1 MASDACG
8 LREITV
14 EGRRYRFLVRRHF
27 VRSPQT
33 GALSLTLRLFV
44 MLADR
49 PGGRLRAL
57 FHGYGHCASAD
68 EDALALPPE
77 RVAAVVQNA
86 RETGWSPETDPGEF
100 AILDAAARVGVP
112 RRSPPPGAKG

>member
-8 LREITV
+8 LREVTV

-49 PGGRLRAL
+49 PGGRLRAI
-57 FHGYGHCASAD
+57 FQGQDPVPVPGG
-68 EDALALPPE
+68 DALTLPPE
-77 RVAAVVQNA
+77 RVAAVVRHA
-86 RETGWSPETDPGEF
+86 RGAGWSPETDPGEF
-100 AILDAAARVGVP
+100 AILDAAARFGG
-112 RRSPPPGAKG
+112 PPGQET

>member
-8 LREITV
+8 LREVTV

-57 FHGYGHCASAD
+57 FQGHGPGAP
-68 EDALALPPE
+68 EDALTLPLE
-77 RVAAVVQNA
+77 RVAAVVRHA
-86 RETGWSPETDPGEF
+86 RAAGWSPETDPGEY
-100 AILDAAARVGVP
+100 AILDAAARFGG
-112 RRSPPPGAKG
+112 PPGEKT